1 MTELRRNAFKAG
13 LTDGRMQRGLWATVN
28 DTLVAELCAAQ
39 GFDWMLFDTEHSALD
54 PLTVLPLLQAVAPYP
69 VSPVVRPGSNNPTE
83 INKLLDLGAQSILVP
98 MVNTAEEARAAVSAV
113 TYPPEGI
120 RGVSGLTR
128 ATRFASIPGYHKAAR
143 SEIALIVQIET
154 LQAMDAIEEI
164 CSVPGVDAVFV
175 GPADLA
181 AALGYPGEAS
191 HPKVKSTTLDAVA
204 RIVQAGKPA
213 GFLSLDL
220 DFCNA
225 VEKAGATFVARD
237 VDMAALKRGL
247 KERL

>member
-1 MTELRRNAFKAG
+1 MTELARNAFKAG
-13 LTDGRMQRGLWATVN
+13 LADGRLQRGLWATVN
-28 DTLVAELCAAQ
+28 DTLVAELCASQ

-54 PLTVLPLLQAVAPYP
+54 PLTVLPLLQAVASYP

-83 INKLLDLGAQSILVP
+83 IKKLLDLGAQSILVP

-128 ATRFASIPGYHKAAR
+128 ATRFASIAGYHKAAR
-143 SEIALIVQIET
+143 SEIALIVQVET
-154 LQAMDAIEEI
+154 LQALNAIEEI
-164 CSVPGVDAVFV
+164 CAVPGVDAVFV

-181 AALGYPGEAS
+181 AALGFPGEAS
-191 HPKVKSTTLDAVA
+191 HPEVKSATFDAVA
-204 RIVQAGKPA
+204 RIVKAGKPA

-220 DFCNA
+220 DFCDA
-225 VEKAGATFVARD
+225 VAKVGATFIARD

-247 KERL
+247 KDRF

>member
-1 MTELRRNAFKAG
+1 MTDLIRNAFKAG
-13 LTDGRMQRGLWATVN
+13 LSEGRVQRGLWATVN

-69 VSPVVRPGSNNPTE
+69 VSPIVRPGANNPTE
-83 INKLLDLGAQSILVP
+83 IKKLLDLGAQSILVP
-98 MVNTAEEARAAVSAV
+98 MVNSAKEAQTAVAAV

-128 ATRFASIPGYHKAAR
+128 ATGFASIPGYHKTAR
-143 SEIALIVQIET
+143 REIALIVQIET
-154 LQAMDAIEEI
+154 RQALDALEEI
-164 CSVPGVDAVFV
+164 CAVPGVDAVFV

-191 HPKVKSTTLDAVA
+191 HPEVKAVTLDAVA
-204 RIVQAGKPA
+204 RIVKAGKPA
-213 GFLSLDL
+213 GFLSLDPE
-220 DFCNA
+220 FCDA
-225 VEKAGATFVARD
+225 VAEAGATFIARD

-247 KERL
+247 NDRL